1 LGIKHKN
8 RKALKSFST
17 KILSC
22 LFLTLLLCSFQ
33 PAPSLKGTWEF
44 VGGIYNGKKEGA
56 PTEYSLQ
63 RKYNTTNYQ
72 AFAIEKGYKTQKYE
86 AGNYVFKGDTCV
98 DTETFSAQ
106 PSKIT
111 NIPIHYIYTLKNDTL
126 TLKGTLPT
134 GMQVEEYWRKIK

>member
-1 LGIKHKN
+1 M
-8 RKALKSFST
+8 RKY
-17 KILSC
+17 ILYPGVVVVISSI
-22 LFLTLLLCSFQ
+22 FSFQ
-33 PAPSLKGTWEF
+33 STPVLKGTWKF

-63 RKYNTTNYQ
+63 RKYNTSSYE

-134 GMQVEEYWRKIK
+134 GMRVEEYWKKIK